1 MEGAEEEEDDDD
13 DDEDKGNTV
22 NNVCKISDEN
32 DSETDLMAL
41 RICFITSISCT
52 KSLIFRVLYLL

>member
-1 MEGAEEEEDDDD
+1 MEGAEEEDDD

-22 NNVCKISDEN
+22 NKVCKISDEN